1 MPAGF
6 GPIGFASFAGVKFAG
21 YTAYSAW
28 INQRLKKQNPA
39 DEPPVAWKGG
49 LARTAIGVAVGV
61 VFGLGFWRM
70 ADGVPM
76 IDRYGGWFFGGGLVI
91 LRVAEWLFFSW
102 LIYRRF
108 QLGRL
113 GRETL
118 VGLGVLTSFALD
130 AIGIFTA
137 LVAPGGAWIC

>member
-6 GPIGFASFAGVKFAG
+6 GPMGFAYFAGVKFAG

-28 INQRLKKQNPA
+28 VNQRLKKQNPA
-39 DEPPVAWKGG
+39 DEPPVAWRGG
-49 LARTAIGVAVGV
+49 LARAAIGLAVGV

-70 ADGVPM
+70 ADSIPI
-76 IDRYGGWFFGGGLVI
+76 IDRYGGWFFGSGLVI
-91 LRVAEWLFFSW
+91 LRVAEWLFFLW
-102 LIYRRF
+102 LMYRRF
-108 QLGRL
+108 QLSRP

-118 VGLGVLTSFALD
+118 VGLGVLTSFVLD

-137 LVAPGGAWIC
+137 MVAPGGAWIC